1 MKKIK
6 LKGMDISAYTETLD
20 NGLDVILIPYS
31 DKKNYYMTYAT
42 RYGSEDTNFTPAGSD
57 KEIKVPD
64 GIAHFLEHKMFEQED
79 GVDPFSYFSESGTGC
94 NAFTSFDSTRYIC
107 YGTKNFRDNL
117 KFLLS
122 YVNSPYYTDENV
134 EKEKGII
141 AEELNMY
148 SDMPDWQLEAKL
160 RENIYHVHPRRVEIG
175 GTVEEIMKITK
186 EDLYT
191 CYNNFYSPDN
201 MFVLIVGNFDKNEA
215 MNIIKDSFK
224 DIKSRA
230 GAKLKEYK
238 EPKSVRVKD
247 DILYGSI
254 KVPKIG
260 MGLKVDLSK
269 FEDYDLLDIDLYLE
283 MLTALL
289 FGSSSDFRENAR
301 NKKILSSFYME
312 WEWIQGYRTLLI
324 EATSDAP
331 DELISDI
338 KREFLDIN
346 IDEDA
351 FERMK
356 KVWIANEVKMVDYV
370 DSMVSNV
377 GDDLLRYRRVIP
389 NKIDVIRKLSL
400 DKLKDVV
407 SKIDFNNISCVK
419 YLGKEEK

>member
-1 MKKIK
+1 MKEIK

-20 NGLDVILIPYS
+20 NGLEVILIPYS

-42 RYGSEDTNFTPAGSD
+42 RYGSEDTNFTPAGSG

-160 RENIYHVHPRRVEIG
+160 RENVYHVHPRRVEIG

-215 MNIIKDSFK
+215 MSIIKDSFK

-247 DILYGSI
+247 DILYGPI

-351 FERMK
+351 FKRMK

>member
-1 MKKIK
+1 
-6 LKGMDISAYTETLD
+6 
-20 NGLDVILIPYS
+20 
-31 DKKNYYMTYAT
+31 
-42 RYGSEDTNFTPAGSD
+42 
-57 KEIKVPD
+57 
-64 GIAHFLEHKMFEQED
+64 
-79 GVDPFSYFSESGTGC
+79 
-94 NAFTSFDSTRYIC
+94 
-107 YGTKNFRDNL
+107 
-117 KFLLS
+117 
-122 YVNSPYYTDENV
+122 
-134 EKEKGII
+134 
-141 AEELNMY
+141 
-148 SDMPDWQLEAKL
+148 
-160 RENIYHVHPRRVEIG
+160 
-175 GTVEEIMKITK
+175 MKITK

-247 DILYGSI
+247 DILYGPI

-324 EATSDAP
+324 EATSDVP